1 VLATLFFGTLL
12 WVVVDMGL
20 ISPNNIRVISYLIL
34 TLLALVLSTGLSWS
48 HVRRRLSGQM
58 DTDDV

>member
-1 VLATLFFGTLL
+1 MLATLFFGTLL